1 MTFGNK
7 ILKLRKEKGLSQ
19 DALAELLGVSRQA
32 ISKWELGEAMPDI
45 SNVIHLSQFFHVSL
59 DFLLNDEYRG
69 DANIPTVNET
79 EQNEKNRLNKRAH
92 ILTYV
97 LLITGVV
104 GLLSLFIFS
113 SIVPVTVMQPL
124 LETQSDVNIA
134 ERNEELSETTEE
146 VYYVQKEVIGF
157 GPFLTYF
164 LLEVVFVSLGIM
176 TISGAA
182 MWLNNRR
189 KFQAKEQDERS
200 NT

>member
-124 LETQSDVNIA
+124 LETQSNVNIA

-157 GPFLTYF
+157 APFLTYYH
-164 LLEVVFVSLGIM
+164 LEVVFVSLCIM

>member
-7 ILKLRKEKGLSQ
+7 ILRLRKEKGLSQ

-32 ISKWELGEAMPDI
+32 ISKWELGETMPDI
-45 SNVIHLSQFFHVSL
+45 SNVIQLSQFFHVSM
-59 DFLLNDEYRG
+59 DFLLNDEYRS
-69 DANIPTVNET
+69 DANIPSVNET
-79 EQNEKNRLNKRAH
+79 EQNEKSRPNKRAH

-97 LLITGVV
+97 LFITGVV
-104 GLLSLFIFS
+104 GLLSIFIFS
-113 SIVPVTVMQPL
+113 GIVLVTVMQPL

-146 VYYVQKEVIGF
+146 VYYVQKEVIGLA
-157 GPFLTYF
+157 PFLTYYH
-164 LLEVVFVSLGIM
+164 LEAVFVFLCIM